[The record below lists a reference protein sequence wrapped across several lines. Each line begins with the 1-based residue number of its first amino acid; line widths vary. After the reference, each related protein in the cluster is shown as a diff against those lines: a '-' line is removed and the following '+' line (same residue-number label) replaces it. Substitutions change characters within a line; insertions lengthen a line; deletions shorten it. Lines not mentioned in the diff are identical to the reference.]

1 MADRLV
7 SRLLTLLTLGWG
19 LAHCAGASVD
29 GEPFQNQGDTYT
41 QNTAG
46 SGSSVPGSSTAG
58 SSSMSESSSEQ
69 AAPSG
74 CCRICV
80 QGKACGDVCVERE
93 LSCTVSAG
101 CACDG

>member
-7 SRLLTLLTLGWG
+7 SRLLAMFTLGWG
-19 LAHCAGASVD
+19 LVHCAGASVD

-41 QNTAG
+41 QSAG
-46 SGSSVPGSSTAG
+46 GSASSVPDTSSAG

-69 AAPSG
+69 APPSG

-80 QGKACGDVCVERE
+80 QGKACGDLCVDRE
-93 LSCTVSAG
+93 LTCTVGLG